1 MTRPAAPSLTA
12 DCRGVAA
19 IEFALVAPVFLAMLL
34 GIAEFAY
41 QTWTRVAL
49 DYALAQ
55 AARCYV
61 LGYVDSGAGTDC
73 ASVGGA
79 AAYLQ
84 TLAAGVTVPA
94 GALTVTSPST
104 GCLKYTY
111 AATWLVPGI
120 MPVAAPTFT
129 GTSCFYY

>member
-1 MTRPAAPSLTA
+1 MMLRTLRSLAA
-12 DCRGVAA
+12 DRRGAA
-19 IEFALVAPVFLAMLL
+19 AVEFALVAPVFLALLL
-34 GIAEFAY
+34 GIVEFAY
-41 QTWTRVAL
+41 QMWTRVAL

-73 ASVGGA
+73 SSVAGA
-79 AAYLQ
+79 TAYLQ
-84 TLAAGVTVPA
+84 TLATGVAFPA
-94 GALTVTSPST
+94 GALAVTSPAT